1 MRNLFL
7 LALLPLIIPACSSD
21 PGQIPPPADAGL
33 DAPEL
38 FPDAGPA
45 DAAPDVVLSLDAADD
60 GPTCAPL
67 TQTCPHRCG
76 EILLGGMDPNAL
88 CPGSCAIETWDE
100 LYVCAC
106 QGACAAACKSCA
118 PQINLPVDGACGDCL
133 TTGPCKAAYFA
144 CTAN

>member
-7 LALLPLIIPACSSD
+7 LAFLPFVLTMPACSSD
-21 PGQIPPPADAGL
+21 PGQVPPPTDAGL
-33 DAPEL
+33 
-38 FPDAGPA
+38 A
-45 DAAPDVVLSLDAADD
+45 DADIHDTATDAEPEDAAVD
-60 GPTCAPL
+60 GPMCAPL
-67 TQTCPHRCG
+67 TKDCDLRCG
-76 EILLGGMDPNAL
+76 AMLLGGMDPNKL
-88 CPGSCAIETWDE
+88 CPGSCAIEAWDE

-106 QGACAAACKSCA
+106 QGSCAAACKSCA